1 MGKCSPLSSTQVSF
15 PSSITPGSFGLMLSS
30 PQLFAPSNTVE
41 TSFFLVLLFPH
52 VKAKLIVFFV
62 SYDFLLCLC
71 VEFSPLCTLSWSSQT
86 FFFPVFFFPPT
97 FFCILLAATACLYPE
112 SFRAIQME
120 HLLIQRV
127 LSVVLSGKWKWGKAK
142 QCFQH
147 YFTTNENAQKKIT
160 KKKGVPLDDPEYILK
175 DPHPSPFRVAG
186 INKRYQNRATVCSGW
201 RDLKVRHDNPWSI
214 SANPWAG
221 MFSYSSHFSH
231 T

>member
-62 SYDFLLCLC
+62 SYDFLLCLR
-71 VEFSPLCTLSWSSQT
+71 VENCLIKFSPLSLYLDPARL
-86 FFFPVFFFPPT
+86 FFPVFFFPPT
-97 FFCILLAATACLYPE
+97 FFCILLAATACSYPE

-160 KKKGVPLDDPEYILK
+160 KKK
-175 DPHPSPFRVAG
+175 SS
-186 INKRYQNRATVCSGW
+186 TW
-201 RDLKVRHDNPWSI
+201 RSWIYSKG
-214 SANPWAG
+214 SA
-221 MFSYSSHFSH
+221 SLTLQSSWN
-231 T
+231 